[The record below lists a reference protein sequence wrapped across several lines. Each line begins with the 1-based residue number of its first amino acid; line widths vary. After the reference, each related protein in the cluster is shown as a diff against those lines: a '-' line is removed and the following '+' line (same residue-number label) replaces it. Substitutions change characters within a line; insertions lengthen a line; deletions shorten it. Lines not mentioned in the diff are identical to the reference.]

1 MIRENIT
8 RTDDG
13 SAVEPA
19 TLAEVKNYIKEN
31 YGTDTVEDTLITD
44 MITAARMFIENET
57 QVALVLQDVV
67 YWAMDEDEAI
77 GELRLPFAPVNT
89 ITSVVRKDMEGTET
103 ELTLNSDYYSY
114 GLENDWIRLNK
125 TWSTGAVDRDP
136 IYITYES
143 GHATA
148 AAMPKELKLA
158 CMKLVAENYVNRD
171 SSVDWSISSVPYDVA
186 VWIEHYKRAD
196 F

>member
-57 QVALVLQDVV
+57 QVALALQDIV
-67 YWAMDEDEAI
+67 YWAMD
-77 GELRLPFAPVNT
+77 
-89 ITSVVRKDMEGTET
+89 
-103 ELTLNSDYYSY
+103 
-114 GLENDWIRLNK
+114 
-125 TWSTGAVDRDP
+125 
-136 IYITYES
+136 
-143 GHATA
+143 
-148 AAMPKELKLA
+148 
-158 CMKLVAENYVNRD
+158 
-171 SSVDWSISSVPYDVA
+171 
-186 VWIEHYKRAD
+186 
-196 F
+196 